1 MRKKDIQDYIIE
13 NNITGEDT
21 GNFTLLW
28 DVYFDGVE
36 GELSLKD
43 MQIESEFFKTLILL
57 VDIDKYIF
65 DKDVVDDIREE
76 ADELLNNIDGLEIE
90 DSSLDYLVERGFVEF
105 NHEEDYML
113 RLKFK
118 FDTSFKNIIENFD
131 SIINTSRADLV
142 I

>member
-13 NNITGEDT
+13 NNITSKDI

-28 DVYFDGVE
+28 DVYFDSVD

-43 MQIESEFFKTLILL
+43 MQLESEFFKTLILL
-57 VDIDKYIF
+57 IEIDKHIF
-65 DKDVVDDIREE
+65 DKAIVDDILEE
-76 ADELLNNIDGLEIE
+76 AEELLNETEGLEIE
-90 DSSLDYLVERGFVEF
+90 DSSLDYLIQKGFVEF
-105 NHEEDYML
+105 NHEDDYLL

-118 FDTSFKNIIENFD
+118 FETSFNKIIENFD
-131 SIINTSRADLV
+131 KIVNTSRAELV

>member
-13 NNITGEDT
+13 NNITGKDV

-28 DVYFDGVE
+28 DVYFNSVDDK
-36 GELSLKD
+36 LSLKD
-43 MQIESEFFKTLILL
+43 MQVENEFFKTLLL
-57 VDIDKYIF
+57 LIDIDKHIF
-65 DKDVVDDIREE
+65 NTDIVDDIREE
-76 ADELLNNIDGLEIE
+76 ADELLNNVDGLEIE

-118 FDTSFKNIIENFD
+118 FETSFNNVIENFD
-131 SIINTSRADLV
+131 RIVNTSRADLV
-142 I
+142 V

>member
-28 DVYFDGVE
+28 DVYFDSVE